1 MKLAII
7 LEASLL
13 YLQYHFSLSLPH
25 HIVVNIVLV
34 LMTKMKEPLNS
45 KLLLISASLREIL
58 NSSQISLK
66 SSSSKSLNV
75 RIERGEKARMKLFIE
90 GLNMRRD
97 EISHLTQYR
106 ITEMEIR
113 GEAQLMFRFYS
124 GWAFSIKLLLHY
136 FGKTGASTGSTGTT
150 AFWCV
155 IGIIIWTHRHE
166 SWSI

>member
-34 LMTKMKEPLNS
+34 LMTNMKESLNS
-45 KLLLISASLREIL
+45 KLLLTSASLREIL

-66 SSSSKSLNV
+66 PSSSKSLNV
-75 RIERGEKARMKLFIE
+75 WIKLLKASTL
-90 GLNMRRD
+90 RRD
-97 EISHLTQYR
+97 EITHLTQYR

-113 GEAQLMFRFYS
+113 GEAQLMFRFHS
-124 GWAFSIKLLLHY
+124 GRAFSIKLLLHY
-136 FGKTGASTGSTGTT
+136 FGKTGAITGSTRTT